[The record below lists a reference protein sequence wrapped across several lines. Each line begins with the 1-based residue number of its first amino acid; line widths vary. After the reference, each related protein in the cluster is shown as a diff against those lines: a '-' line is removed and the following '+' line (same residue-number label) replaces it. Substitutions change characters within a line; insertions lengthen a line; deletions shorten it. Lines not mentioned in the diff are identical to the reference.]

1 MPQFRQE
8 HLEFATAGLVGKL
21 LCVITVK
28 EIEAEIE
35 KLPTEELLKL
45 AKWIDERV
53 GQEWD
58 REFEE
63 DVACGKLDR
72 LGKKAIV
79 EYRAGKTRPFPE

>member
-35 KLPTEELLKL
+35 KLPTEDLLKL

-53 GQEWD
+53 GPGFGAFFLPSATVLSASAPGSALPRNES
-58 REFEE
+58 R
-63 DVACGKLDR
+63 
-72 LGKKAIV
+72 
-79 EYRAGKTRPFPE
+79 